1 MYPSICYMAWDRFS
15 HCVFIFFSLL
25 RTAGWMWILYE
36 IYLTLGCKQENIE
49 FYHLVIISQRLLDE
63 MSSILPFPG
72 YLWSLRAQC
81 NEHLIYKAPSPAP
94 HADYLQTLRNDGRF
108 LFKYLYI
115 PLSLF
120 FHFQLHQMYI
130 PFAYDDGKWC
140 YKWGKCTGTHP
151 VCTEG
156 KCPKAAGI
164 KQCLGKMMKMEYIS
178 LSHRPFCFT
187 SDRVNVNI
195 IELITSNKKWAAVA
209 NETVTKDPVFTWVT
223 GVFTLNAGGAR
234 WKKESEDKR
243 VWAQCPPCV
252 VTS

>member
-120 FHFQLHQMYI
+120 FTSH
-130 PFAYDDGKWC
+130 
-140 YKWGKCTGTHP
+140 CTRCIYH
-151 VCTEG
+151 
-156 KCPKAAGI
+156 
-164 KQCLGKMMKMEYIS
+164 LLMMMANGVTNE
-178 LSHRPFCFT
+178 
-187 SDRVNVNI
+187 VNVQGRTPCAQRGSVPKQPGLNSVSGRWWKWNTFHWA
-195 IELITSNKKWAAVA
+195 TSRFASHQ
-209 NETVTKDPVFTWVT
+209 T
-223 GVFTLNAGGAR
+223 GWMWT
-234 WKKESEDKR
+234 
-243 VWAQCPPCV
+243 
-252 VTS
+252 